1 MDPEPLRNCKGRF
14 PFKLA
19 TTSYIYPDQIIPNV
33 GKIGP
38 YLDEIELVLFESKRE
53 DDLPDEGEI
62 TALINLSSRLD
73 VGFNIHLPIDIY
85 LGDENEG
92 VRSKG
97 VSIVKEVFGRTLRL
111 NPSVYTLHLDLKNP
125 PVPPFIKGGRRGDFP
140 KGSTGRSVREEDL
153 GGWRVRLLRSMEEI
167 LECGIETR
175 RISIETLGYPFE
187 WIEDIVRKFD
197 FSICLDV
204 GHLLVNGLD
213 LPLYFRKYLSDTSI
227 IHLHGVENGTD
238 HLGVDK
244 LENGII
250 DRILSQLQHYRGI
263 VSIEVFSFDDLKR
276 SLEVLEEK
284 WGKR

>member
-1 MDPEPLRNCKGRF
+1 M
-14 PFKLA
+14 
-19 TTSYIYPDQIIPNV
+19 
-33 GKIGP
+33 
-38 YLDEIELVLFESKRE
+38 
-53 DDLPDEGEI
+53 
-62 TALINLSSRLD
+62 
-73 VGFNIHLPIDIY
+73 
-85 LGDENEG
+85 
-92 VRSKG
+92 
-97 VSIVKEVFGRTLRL
+97 
-111 NPSVYTLHLDLKNP
+111 
-125 PVPPFIKGGRRGDFP
+125 
-140 KGSTGRSVREEDL
+140 
-153 GGWRVRLLRSMEEI
+153 RLLRSMEEI